1 MVRTIPFK
9 ISHLIFCLLLFFSS
23 DCYGHRDDLKTID
36 PAASLGAATTACVRE
51 VQLALQEQEEQVTP
65 KIDFSGFIF
74 SDRVHVASPKPS
86 AEQCFAHDQKALAYA
101 QNTLLWISKKVQ
113 EVRGNLKTGAARKT
127 LDAIVNEARIDISD
141 IEGALN
147 RWSKKLPKKYPVD
160 AVDICLHERFQE
172 ASSKAFSAL
181 AGHITAGILHG
192 SADEKA
198 DLKAL
203 CACFCV
209 IDSIFDDCFEE
220 SAIYSALRRHSI
232 KCYDAVPA
240 SDFLA
245 RAAILE
251 QINHLGEH
259 AVRACYDGDDYAV
272 ELSVLEL
279 TETYLAAMR
288 LWFVERAHP
297 DMHAYVFDA
306 APWRL
311 HYFSRYAPD
320 LFEFCRTNSS
330 TDIKARFVKDKWQ
343 SWHQANQTI
352 WVDPKGCI
360 SVRLKTDGSKEFTV
374 GFLSENPYYRS
385 YSNILCLDKSI
396 LGDRR
401 TEMLKFSPYKGGQF
415 TIPAA
420 LNGKAP
426 YWSPTNQVLI
436 DSLMASAHGRTL

>member
-36 PAASLGAATTACVRE
+36 PSASLGAATTACVHE
-51 VQLALQEQEEQVTP
+51 VQLALQEQEEQFTP
-65 KIDFSGFIF
+65 KTDFSGLIF
-74 SDRVHVASPKPS
+74 SGRVHVAPPEPS
-86 AEQCFAHDQKALAYA
+86 AEQRFAHDQKALAGA
-101 QNTLLWISKKVQ
+101 QSVLLWVSKQ
-113 EVRGNLKTGAARKT
+113 IEEVRANLKTSAARKT
-127 LDAIVNEARIDISD
+127 LSAIMNEACIDISD

-147 RWSKKLPKKYPVD
+147 RWSKKLPKKYPVG

-172 ASSKAFSAL
+172 ASSKAFKIL

-192 SADEKA
+192 SADEKV

-203 CACFCV
+203 CAFFCT
-209 IDSIFDDCFEE
+209 IDSILDDCFEE
-220 SAIYSALRRHSI
+220 SAVYSALRRHSI

-279 TETYLAAMR
+279 TEMYLAAMR
-288 LWFVERAHP
+288 LWFVDRAHP
-297 DMHAYVFDA
+297 DMHAYVFDTT
-306 APWRL
+306 PWRL
-311 HYFSRYAPD
+311 RYFSKHAPD
-320 LFEFCRTNSS
+320 LFEFCRTNSG
-330 TDIKARFVKDKWQ
+330 TAIKAMFIKDKWQ
-343 SWHQANQTI
+343 SWAQANQTV

-374 GFLSENPYYRS
+374 GFLGENPYYRS
-385 YSNILCLDKSI
+385 YTNTLCLDWSI

-401 TEMLKFSPYKGGQF
+401 TEMLKFSPYKGEQF

-420 LNGKAP
+420 LNGDAP